1 MPGKKPPKAYTR
13 FVTRHPKLG
22 DAWLLAREAE
32 LQGPLDEATKRLVKL
47 AVAIGAMR
55 EGAVHSATRKALA
68 AGASPQALDQVV
80 ALAASTIGLPSAVA
94 VDGWVHDVVDGD
106 EPKGE

>member
-1 MPGKKPPKAYTR
+1 MNVLLERQIDRQTILHLDAHDHAVVYT
-13 FVTRHPKLG
+13 
-22 DAWLLAREAE
+22 
-32 LQGPLDEATKRLVKL
+32 
-47 AVAIGAMR
+47 
-55 EGAVHSATRKALA
+55 
-68 AGASPQALDQVV
+68 PQALDQVV